1 LLAETGMVIIRNA
14 VACGTEE
21 VAGFSRA
28 AILKDFLNENKIIRG

>member
-21 VAGFSRA
+21 VAGFSQTATLRDYSEW
-28 AILKDFLNENKIIRG
+28 K